1 MSSPEKRRLVS
12 RPVTVMGT
20 MSRGGGRVHDDA
32 DDGDDDD
39 DDDDGDDGGA
49 IAVALGESGLMGDPV
64 QDKECNKSNE

>member
-1 MSSPEKRRLVS
+1 
-12 RPVTVMGT
+12 MGT